1 MFSSSRLSSTD
12 AANKEDLDPNA
23 IAIWVIF
30 LVNSL
35 TSSFVQRRLFKYS
48 TSPITYNMALRFDD
62 RTPNAKIRLM
72 NRFLN
77 WAFRPPPPA
86 GSATG
91 GRGPRP
97 RAIAGHNNNWLP
109 IIVPN
114 GIMATGAEGIVH
126 LWCQVDPATLL
137 IRDRV
142 VVKEVVSGSQR
153 YLDPNNWLNAS
164 VGGEPLECHQA
175 NVVWSATAPA
185 NQQHIQDCLG
195 WGAVLP
201 TTAPQQT
208 YRYKLY
214 HEYCAHANLSKVMKN
229 QPKRKKKGAARKG
242 KRPFPEPFLWYM
254 FESLAKA
261 CQGMDAAY
269 ASNGVVHQ

>member
-1 MFSSSRLSSTD
+1 MCSGIASQYPRAGGLMVMLTRLSNTQYGMNGKRGKVVYDWLTQFDGIFCKLSTV
-12 AANKEDLDPNA
+12 PNPGMGFFVA
-23 IAIWVIF
+23 
-30 LVNSL
+30 
-35 TSSFVQRRLFKYS
+35 SFVRRGQ
-48 TSPITYNMALRFDD
+48 LRISKA
-62 RTPNAKIRLM
+62 TM
-72 NRFLN
+72 RF
-77 WAFRPPPPA
+77 
-86 GSATG
+86 
-91 GRGPRP
+91 
-97 RAIAGHNNNWLP
+97 
-109 IIVPN
+109 
-114 GIMATGAEGIVH
+114 AEGIVH
-126 LWCQVDPATLL
+126 LWCRVDPLTQI

-142 VVKEVVSGSQR
+142 VVKEVVSGAQR
-153 YLDPNNWLNAS
+153 YLDPNNWLNAQ

-175 NVVWSATAPA
+175 NVVWLATAPA

-201 TTAPQQT
+201 TVAPQQT

-242 KRPFPEPFLWYM
+242 KRQFSEPFLWYM

-261 CQGMDAAY
+261 CVGMDAAY